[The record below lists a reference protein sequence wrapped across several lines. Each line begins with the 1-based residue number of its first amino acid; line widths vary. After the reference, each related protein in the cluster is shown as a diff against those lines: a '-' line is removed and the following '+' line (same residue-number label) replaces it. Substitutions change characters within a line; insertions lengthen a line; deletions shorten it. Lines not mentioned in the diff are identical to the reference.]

1 MGRIHVLCAL
11 HWETSLLTNQ
21 GKSAMMFTVSVL
33 IAACF
38 TLVSPQLAPVQ
49 HMALMDLYDAL
60 GSKRK
65 KKEKKNC

>member
-1 MGRIHVLCAL
+1 
-11 HWETSLLTNQ
+11 
-21 GKSAMMFTVSVL
+21 MMFTVSVL

-38 TLVSPQLAPVQ
+38 TLVSLQLAPVQ
-49 HMALMDLYDAL
+49 HMALMDLYNAL